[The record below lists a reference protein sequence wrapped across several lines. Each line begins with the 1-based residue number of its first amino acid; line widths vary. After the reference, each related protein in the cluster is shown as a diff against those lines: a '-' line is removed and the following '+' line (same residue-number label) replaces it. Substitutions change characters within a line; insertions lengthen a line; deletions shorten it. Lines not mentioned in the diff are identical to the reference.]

1 MDRSSKF
8 SLVLVTL
15 LCVSSAGSTSKN
27 SADLPPSALPANPA
41 TSLPV
46 VFEPNHGQAPTEVR
60 FLSRGQGSLTLIL
73 DNEIVLLSSQ
83 AAQSADGAAL
93 GPQETDVPLRIRFTG
108 SQAPAGAG
116 GDKRTAGVS
125 NYYRGRDPRNWQE
138 GVPHFRRVVVREVYP
153 GIDVAYHGDAGRLEF
168 DFEVAPGTAPDRVL
182 LAIEGAS
189 GIEPTETG
197 DVRLL
202 LPGGEVR
209 LHRPSVYQWVENR
222 RIEIPAAFELVDKN
236 HLAFEIGIYD
246 ETRPLVIDPIVE
258 YATFLGGLADDKI
271 NAATVDAGGSA
282 YLVGAT
288 DSFNYP
294 TPGGFDTNYDALL
307 DATITKMN
315 PQGTELL
322 FSTYL
327 GGGDS
332 EAANA
337 VALGG
342 NGHLY
347 VAGYTES
354 TEGVV
359 SEFPTTPGAFSE
371 TLAGDRDAWIARIDP
386 AAGTLVFSTL
396 LGGPRDDTAYAIRV
410 DDARDVHVAGDTSG
424 AFPTSPGA
432 YDRVYDGGGSDL
444 FYVKLDAAGSTM
456 LYSTYLGADGLDQH
470 PAMQLD
476 QDGHVYLA
484 GMTDSLNLPTT
495 AGVIQESRAAGVD
508 LFLVKIDDSGEPP
521 EFWTYLG
528 GNRNEADV
536 DLVLDA
542 SHNIYLTGSTEGF
555 EFPVSEDALFPEV
568 GGGRDAFIIKL
579 DMTASKVLYGTF
591 VGGSGSDAGTGL
603 AVDDEGS
610 ILFAGNT
617 TSPDFPVTAE
627 AQDPSHS
634 GGQDVF
640 IAKLTSSGDR
650 LLYASYFGGGN
661 TLSTARASLFLDSS
675 EQTVV
680 AGTYEF
686 KGPETFPSTPG
697 AFQTFRAPGQFN
709 GFVVKFD
716 LSEFGGVPQIEA
728 GGITGAGLSVPPVRA
743 ISPNGIFTIF
753 GSIFAPAG
761 TNVQVSRED
770 LVDGRIPTRLAGV
783 CVDVSGIRAHMFGVT
798 DKQLNVQSPTLL
810 PLGLAEVSVITDC
823 DGPDEKKSNLEAIA
837 TAAATPE
844 FFYFSLSEDGFNP
857 IAASK
862 ILTGELIGP
871 PGLFGKGAPT
881 TVPAFHDDLVVL
893 FGTGFGLTD
902 PPFEAGELPDTAASV
917 VLPTSVMIG
926 GVELLERDLLYVGV
940 TPRSAGLYQVNLKVG
955 RTVLE
960 GEQAV
965 RLEIGDKVTPP
976 GGFIPVQRRP

>member
-1 MDRSSKF
+1 M
-8 SLVLVTL
+8 
-15 LCVSSAGSTSKN
+15 
-27 SADLPPSALPANPA
+27 
-41 TSLPV
+41 
-46 VFEPNHGQAPTEVR
+46 R
-60 FLSRGQGSLTLIL
+60 FLSRRQGSLILIL
-73 DNEIVLLSSQ
+73 DNEIVLLPSQ
-83 AAQSADGAAL
+83 AAESTEGAAL
-93 GPQETDVPLRIRFTG
+93 ELQESDGPLRIQFAG
-108 SQAPAGAG
+108 SQIPAGAKG
-116 GDKRTAGVS
+116 GNPTGGVS
-125 NYYRGRDPRNWQE
+125 NYYRGRDPRVWQQ

-153 GIDVAYHGDAGRLEF
+153 GVDVAYHGDAGRLEF
-168 DFEVAPGTAPDRVL
+168 DFEVTPGTAPDKVL

-189 GIEPTETG
+189 RMESTESG
-197 DVRLL
+197 DVKLL
-202 LPGGEVR
+202 LPSGEVR
-209 LHRPSVYQWVENR
+209 LHRPLVYQWVENR
-222 RIEIPAAFELVDKN
+222 RIEIPAAFALVDKN

-246 ETRPLVIDPIVE
+246 ETRPLVIDPILE

-294 TPGGFDTNYDALL
+294 TRGGFDTNYDAFL

-315 PQGTELL
+315 SEGSELL

-342 NGHLY
+342 NGHVY
-347 VAGYTES
+347 VAGYTEN
-354 TEGVV
+354 TGEAV
-359 SEFPTTPGAFSE
+359 SEFPTTQGAFSE
-371 TLAGDRDAWIARIDP
+371 TPAGERDAWIARIDP
-386 AAGTLVFSTL
+386 DAGPLVFSTL

-410 DDARDVHVAGDTSG
+410 DDAGDVHVAGDTAG
-424 AFPTSPGA
+424 AFTTSPGA

-444 FYVKLDAAGSTM
+444 FYVKLDAAGSAL
-456 LYSTYLGADGLDQH
+456 LYSTYLGAEGLDQH

-476 QDGHVYLA
+476 QDGFVYLA
-484 GMTDSLNLPTT
+484 GMTDSLSLPTT
-495 AGVIQESRAAGVD
+495 PGVLQDSRAAGVD
-508 LFLVKIDDSGEPP
+508 LFVVKIDDSGEPP

-528 GNRNEADV
+528 GNRNEGDV
-536 DLVLDA
+536 DLVIDA
-542 SHNIYLTGSTEGF
+542 GHNIYLTGSTEGF

-568 GGGRDAFIIKL
+568 GGGRDAFILKL
-579 DMTASKVLYGTF
+579 DMTASEVLYGTF
-591 VGGSGSDAGTGL
+591 VGGSGADVGTGL
-603 AVDDEGS
+603 VVDDEGS
-610 ILFAGNT
+610 ILFAGTT

-627 AQDPSHS
+627 AQDPTHS
-634 GGQDVF
+634 GGRDIF

-650 LLYASYFGGGN
+650 LLYSSYFGGGN

-675 EQTVV
+675 KQTVV

-697 AFQTFRAPGQFN
+697 AYRTFRPPGQFN

-728 GGITGAGLSVPPVRA
+728 GGITGAGLSVPPIRA

-810 PLGLAEVSVITDC
+810 PLGLAEVTVITDC
-823 DGPDEKKSNLEAIA
+823 DGPNEKKSNLETIA
-837 TAAATPE
+837 TADATPE
-844 FFYFSLSEDGFNP
+844 FFYFALSEDGFNP
-857 IAASK
+857 IAASN

-917 VLPTSVMIG
+917 VLPTNVMIG
-926 GVELLERDLLYVGV
+926 GVELRERDLLYVGV
-940 TPRSAGLYQVNLKVG
+940 TPKSAGLYQVNLNVR
-955 RTVLE
+955 RTIPQGDE
-960 GEQAV
+960 PV

-976 GGFIPVQRRP
+976 GGFIPVQSRR